1 MLPLLIF
8 TSIGSQQHTT
18 THTHNKKSLIKNEL
32 LKYDSKS
39 I

>member
-1 MLPLLIF
+1 MQPLFILLPLDQ
-8 TSIGSQQHTT
+8 TERHTT
-18 THTHNKKSLIKNEL
+18 THQKSLIKNEL

>member
-1 MLPLLIF
+1 MQPLFILLPLDQNV
-8 TSIGSQQHTT
+8 TQQHTQ
-18 THTHNKKSLIKNEL
+18 KKNLIKNEL

>member
-1 MLPLLIF
+1 MPPLFILLSLEHNN
-8 TSIGSQQHTT
+8 TQQHTI
-18 THTHNKKSLIKNEL
+18 KKSLIKNEL

>member
-18 THTHNKKSLIKNEL
+18 THTTRKV
-32 LKYDSKS
+32 
-39 I
+39 

>member
-1 MLPLLIF
+1 MLPLFILLPLEHNN
-8 TSIGSQQHTT
+8 TQQHTT
-18 THTHNKKSLIKNEL
+18 RKSLIKNEL

>member
-1 MLPLLIF
+1 MLPLLILLPLEHNN
-8 TSIGSQQHTT
+8 TQQ
-18 THTHNKKSLIKNEL
+18 HTHNKKSLIKIEL